1 MKIYISLMYTCFKN
15 WIIFIKVRQFGKI
28 YDFEK
33 NHLSIILDLTRTY
46 LSVIISLKRWYSKQK
61 WRKTEVTNEKCVQT
75 IWRNSFLK
83 LLTWFWRVTSS
94 IIREWFVIYYYPRAM
109 LMLAAAFIVTSSV
122 KICQIYEKMF
132 VLVILLSWNCLS
144 I

>member
-33 NHLSIILDLTRTY
+33 NDLSIILDLTRTY

-109 LMLAAAFIVTSSV
+109 LMLAAAVIVTSSV
-122 KICQIYEKMF
+122 NICQIYEKMF
-132 VLVILLSWNCLS
+132 VVILLSWNCLS

>member
-1 MKIYISLMYTCFKN
+1 MT
-15 WIIFIKVRQFGKI
+15 
-28 YDFEK
+28 EK
-33 NHLSIILDLTRTY
+33 NDLSIILDLTRTY

-109 LMLAAAFIVTSSV
+109 LMLAAAVIVTSSV
-122 KICQIYEKMF
+122 NICQIYEKMF
-132 VLVILLSWNCLS
+132 VVILLSWNYLKFTLFFVA
-144 I
+144 IGLHINWFLFLVLNR

>member
-15 WIIFIKVRQFGKI
+15 WNIFIKVRQFGKI
-28 YDFEK
+28 YDWK
-33 NHLSIILDLTRTY
+33 NDLSIILDLTRTY

-109 LMLAAAFIVTSSV
+109 LMLAAAVIVTSSV
-122 KICQIYEKMF
+122 NICQIYEKMF
-132 VLVILLSWNCLS
+132 VVILLSSNCLS

>member
-28 YDFEK
+28 YDWK
-33 NHLSIILDLTRTY
+33 NDLSIILDLTRTY

-109 LMLAAAFIVTSSV
+109 LMLAAAVIVSSSV
-122 KICQIYEKMF
+122 NICQMYEKMF
-132 VLVILLSWNCLS
+132 VVILLSWNCLS

>member
-15 WIIFIKVRQFGKI
+15 WITFIKVRQFGKI
-28 YDFEK
+28 YDWK
-33 NHLSIILDLTRTY
+33 NDLSIILDLTRTY

-109 LMLAAAFIVTSSV
+109 LMLAAAVIVTSSV
-122 KICQIYEKMF
+122 NICQIYEKMF
-132 VLVILLSWNCLS
+132 VVILLSWNCLS